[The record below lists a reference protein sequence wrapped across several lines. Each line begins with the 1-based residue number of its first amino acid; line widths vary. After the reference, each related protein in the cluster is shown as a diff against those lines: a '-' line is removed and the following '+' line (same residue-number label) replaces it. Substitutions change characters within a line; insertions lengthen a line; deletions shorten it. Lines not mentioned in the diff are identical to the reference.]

1 MNPEAVH
8 AWLVRIERRAH
19 LEEIVATFELP
30 RWRALLWLRSRP
42 DLFQEAM
49 GQAWIGVRPRN

>member
-8 AWLVRIERRAH
+8 AWLLRIDRRAH
-19 LEEIVATFELP
+19 LDEVIATFGLP

-42 DLFQEAM
+42 DLFSETL
-49 GQAWIGVRPRN
+49 GQTWIGVKL